1 MHEVS
6 CELLKRHLCACSR
19 VKYDP
24 KTTKRAEIKSTEMV
38 KRADTDGK
46 MTGRRKSG
54 VIDFPP
60 CAIHN
65 ALQYDIHNTYGY
77 GEEKATFIVNALLEI
92 NPTERPFLISC
103 QPVGADTTVQLSFS
117 WSDAAA
123 LDADPDA
130 AADAPL
136 DRALLSPRSAQLR
149 ALTKCRG
156 RPSNTFEACVT
167 IAPSGK
173 EYFAC
178 AAGSTV
184 SSELNLELDTN
195 GNRKLL
201 SVWRMVVGEA
211 NSTAPLEVSQPRQ
224 PLTKPCTVEVGLEL
238 EGLLVMPCTSD
249 RPVSVQLGLRPT
261 FAVQDSLDTV
271 AIGWPPLA
279 STLRT
284 TRIRCQCIG
293 FGGGNVNL
301 GRARASEP
309 CILPFN
315 GKGHV
320 QPFKQ
325 WFESFCDLARNARL
339 HSVRSAKR
347 ARRHERRANST
358 ARAFTT
364 VTPVKSTTI
373 GPGTT
378 HGLSR
383 VPSATRTGRPLRHAE
398 RPMAQATAVR
408 VSKQAVA
415 TNKVTY
421 DRRFPPDPYSC
432 ERHTVRY
439 VTPNRP
445 EKAPTVWLRE
455 TDRLLRHAEP
465 SPAQAMAAWVRDKLA
480 RKVGICSR
488 ASSSIKGSV
497 TAAGQSTQRAKRH
510 REQDAGVAQEFT
522 HDALVGPGGRAF
534 VRGSAYRER
543 GFERKLRVVSQ
554 SWNSRNGMRWTHGL
568 FQTSSRIE
576 SNYWELCP
584 TAASKPGSTTRVTQQ
599 RECRRSSRGGMLE
612 RKEL

>member
-1 MHEVS
+1 MTRTS
-6 CELLKRHLCACSR
+6 SSKASGSTCTSGICR

-77 GEEKATFIVNALLEI
+77 GEEKATFNALLEI
-92 NPTERPFLISC
+92 NPTERPFLISRPTLASLC
-103 QPVGADTTVQLSFS
+103 FDRCATTLLSVDSPGPCASLEPMNSTGIIRPFALESVPIPLCSSRRPPSPPPLRAALALLVYFTLHYLVGAALALPPFPLNLATWRQLSQC
-117 WSDAAA
+117 AARLDVSALRRPSSTCFGEASPA
-123 LDADPDA
+123 LDAPLSRAQLRTSVASPRRLHVLPALRPLTPAVAASLARPPLPDPASAGCSFIASIRRVARAPDPDA

-156 RPSNTFEACVT
+156 RPSDTLEACVT

-224 PLTKPCTVEVGLEL
+224 PLTKPCA
-238 EGLLVMPCTSD
+238 SD

-261 FAVQDSLDTV
+261 FAVQDSLDTL

-293 FGGGNVNL
+293 FGGGNVN
-301 GRARASEP
+301 
-309 CILPFN
+309 
-315 GKGHV
+315 
-320 QPFKQ
+320 
-325 WFESFCDLARNARL
+325 
-339 HSVRSAKR
+339 
-347 ARRHERRANST
+347 
-358 ARAFTT
+358 
-364 VTPVKSTTI
+364 
-373 GPGTT
+373 
-378 HGLSR
+378 
-383 VPSATRTGRPLRHAE
+383 
-398 RPMAQATAVR
+398 
-408 VSKQAVA
+408 VS
-415 TNKVTY
+415 
-421 DRRFPPDPYSC
+421 
-432 ERHTVRY
+432 
-439 VTPNRP
+439 
-445 EKAPTVWLRE
+445 
-455 TDRLLRHAEP
+455 
-465 SPAQAMAAWVRDKLA
+465 
-480 RKVGICSR
+480 
-488 ASSSIKGSV
+488 
-497 TAAGQSTQRAKRH
+497 
-510 REQDAGVAQEFT
+510 
-522 HDALVGPGGRAF
+522 
-534 VRGSAYRER
+534 
-543 GFERKLRVVSQ
+543 
-554 SWNSRNGMRWTHGL
+554 
-568 FQTSSRIE
+568 IE
-576 SNYWELCP
+576 SP
-584 TAASKPGSTTRVTQQ
+584 V
-599 RECRRSSRGGMLE
+599 
-612 RKEL
+612 